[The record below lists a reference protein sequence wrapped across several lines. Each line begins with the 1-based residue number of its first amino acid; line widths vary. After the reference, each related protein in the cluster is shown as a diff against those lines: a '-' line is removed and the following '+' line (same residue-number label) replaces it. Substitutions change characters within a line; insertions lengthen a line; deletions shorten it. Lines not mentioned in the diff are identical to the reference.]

1 MIRLT
6 RLDDREF
13 IINSDLI
20 EFIEAMPNTVLTL
33 RTEKK
38 IIVKESL
45 DEVLSKIIDFKRS
58 IYSTPYFQK
67 GGKTF
72 INSDTP
78 DLFFLDKNLK
88 DLKKFKDIHDIDPDD
103 EWEEE

>member
-6 RLDDREF
+6 RLDGREF
-13 IINSDLI
+13 LLNCDFI
-20 EFIEAMPNTVLTL
+20 EYVEAMPNTMLTL

-38 IIVKESL
+38 IIVQESV
-45 DEVLSKIIDFKRS
+45 DDVLKLIVDFKRS
-58 IYSTPYFQK
+58 IHSNPYFQK

-72 INSDTP
+72 INADTP
-78 DLFFLDKNLK
+78 DLFFLNQNMKELKNM
-88 DLKKFKDIHDIDPDD
+88 KDIHDIDEE

>member
-6 RLDDREF
+6 RLDNKEF
-13 IINSDLI
+13 LVNPDLI
-20 EFIEAMPNTVLTL
+20 EFIEEMPNTILSL

-38 IIVKESL
+38 IIVKETL
-45 DEVLSKIIDFKRS
+45 DEVLRRITDFKRS
-58 IYSTPYFQK
+58 IHSTPYFQK
-67 GGKTF
+67 GEKMF

-78 DLFFLDKNLK
+78 DLFFLDKKLK
-88 DLKKFKDIHDIDPDD
+88 DLKNIKDIHDIDPDE